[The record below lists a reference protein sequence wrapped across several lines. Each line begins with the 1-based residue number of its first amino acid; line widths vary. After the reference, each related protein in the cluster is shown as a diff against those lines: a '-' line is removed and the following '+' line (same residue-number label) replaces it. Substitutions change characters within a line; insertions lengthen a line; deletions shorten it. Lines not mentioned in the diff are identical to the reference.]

1 MEGDW
6 KQVIPAGA
14 TVALKFPSDASLMI
28 TKIVMN
34 GDGECEVV
42 GKIKAA
48 ESEEEQVVTFCKLN
62 NGARECE
69 VLHVFS
75 PLNMVSVMNNGNAEV
90 TLIGACDDV
99 FEGEE
104 EEEEEEEEDEG
115 LSADEIQARFKAMA
129 EKQGERP
136 PKQKRG
142 KKGKK
147 KNAEDVAEEDEAE

>member
-1 MEGDW
+1 MEGEW

-28 TKIVMN
+28 TRIIMN

-48 ESEEEQVVTFCKLN
+48 ESEEEQTVTFCKLN
-62 NGARECE
+62 NDAKECE

-75 PLNMVSVMNNGNAEV
+75 PLNMVSVANNGSAEV
-90 TLIGACDDV
+90 TLIGACDV
-99 FEGEE
+99 GFEGEE
-104 EEEEEEEEDEG
+104 EEEEEDDDED

-129 EKQGERP
+129 AKQGERP
-136 PKQKRG
+136 PRQRRG
-142 KKGKK
+142 KKGKED
-147 KNAEDVAEEDEAE
+147 AEDVAEEEEAE